1 MRCMMR
7 TTQQAEQVEILLPF
21 EAAKYLRIS
30 ERTLFTLTKTGAI
43 PCSRVGRNKRYSRS
57 TLKAFIESGAV
68 APLTAHARK

>member
-57 TLKAFIESGAV
+57 SLKAFIESGAV
-68 APLTAHARK
+68 APLSTRASK